1 MQMLEMVQEEG
12 VMVIVAFALVVVV
25 LMRRVRQAI
34 GLFLQQ

>member
-25 LMRRVRQAI
+25 LMRRVRQAM